1 MTDKI
6 QIGGVI
12 RSANLSLIGVVGLPD
27 QPGAAGLVMNAMGRR
42 GINVEFIAQ
51 GIGEQGRANLTFC
64 VGRGD
69 FKDTMDALRQDVAAE
84 VEAIV
89 FVENVSSVAVF
100 GPDFRQ
106 RPAIAARLFEALAQ
120 AGINIRAISTSIST
134 VSCVMDSSCLED
146 AVVAIHQA
154 FELP

>member
-1 MTDKI
+1 MTEKI
-6 QIGGVI
+6 QIGGII

-27 QPGAAGLVMNAMGRR
+27 RPGAAGLVMHAMGRR

-51 GIGEQGRANLTFC
+51 GVGEQGRANLTFC
-64 VGRGD
+64 VGKDD
-69 FKDTMDALRQDVAAE
+69 FKDALNALRQDVAAE

-89 FVENVSSVAVF
+89 FIENVASVAIF

-106 RPAIAARLFEALAQ
+106 RPAIAAHLFEALAQ
-120 AGINIRAISTSIST
+120 ADINIRAISTSIST
-134 VSCVMDSSCLED
+134 VSCIIDNDRLED
-146 AVVAIHQA
+146 AMIAVHQS

>member
-1 MTDKI
+1 MAEKI

-12 RSANLSLIGVVGLPD
+12 RNANLSLIGVVGLPD
-27 QPGAAGLVMNAMGRR
+27 RPGAAGLVMGALGRR

-64 VGRGD
+64 VGNSD
-69 FKDTMDALRQDVAAE
+69 FKDAMDALRQDVAAE

-89 FVENVSSVAVF
+89 FVENVASVAVF

-106 RPAIAARLFEALAQ
+106 RPAIAAHLFEALAQ

-134 VSCVMDSSCLED
+134 VSCIIDNSRLED
-146 AVVAIHQA
+146 ALVAVHQA

>member
-1 MTDKI
+1 MDKV

-12 RSANLSLIGVVGLPD
+12 RNPSLSLIGVIGLPD
-27 QPGAAGLVMNAMGRR
+27 RPGAAGIVMNAMGRR
-42 GINVEFIAQ
+42 DINVEFIAQ
-51 GIGEQGRANLTFC
+51 GVGERGSANLTFC
-64 VGRGD
+64 VGAD
-69 FKDTMDALRQDVAAE
+69 TLKDAMEALRQDVASE

-89 FVENVSSVAVF
+89 FMEDMASVAIF

-106 RPAIAARLFEALAQ
+106 RPAIAAHLFAALAR

-134 VSCVMDSSCLED
+134 VSCIVDRDCLED
-146 AVVAIHQA
+146 AIVAIHQD

>member
-6 QIGGVI
+6 QIGGII
-12 RSANLSLIGVVGLPD
+12 RNANLSLLGVIGLPD
-27 QPGAAGLVMNAMGRR
+27 RPGSARLVMNAMGRR

-51 GIGEQGRANLTFC
+51 GIGEQDRANLTFC
-64 VGRGD
+64 VSKD
-69 FKDTMDALRQDVAAE
+69 NFKDALDALRQDVAAE

-89 FVENVSSVAVF
+89 FIENVASVAIF

-106 RPAIAARLFEALAQ
+106 RPAVAASLFEALAQ
-120 AGINIRAISTSIST
+120 ADINIRAISTSIST
-134 VSCVMDSSCLED
+134 VSCIIDNDRLED
-146 AVVAIHQA
+146 ALVAVHQS